1 MASGAEQRAD
11 TRVLC
16 RQDFDVD
23 QQPGQWRQY
32 RYTKIGK
39 PFMPSRREPQMPGGI
54 FANLWTCDDIKS
66 QCEVVRVSYQWTK
79 HT

>member
-1 MASGAEQRAD
+1 
-11 TRVLC
+11 
-16 RQDFDVD
+16 
-23 QQPGQWRQY
+23 
-32 RYTKIGK
+32 
-39 PFMPSRREPQMPGGI
+39 MPGGI